1 MKNIIKYGLLS
12 LVAAA
17 GVSCE
22 SFLNEKVVSGVSYDY
37 LETKTGIETAVNGV
51 YSTMRWYVGGE
62 RYYCLTEYGVD
73 YVWEGADGGNKD
85 ALNKY
90 GNQLNASFG
99 MLYDFWANAYK
110 GINRANT
117 ALMYL
122 PKVGDMTD
130 AEKTAREGE
139 LRFMRAYFYF
149 DLVQQFGRI
158 PLLTEGN
165 VSEIKT
171 DFKRASVADV
181 YAFIISDLRQAYEV
195 LPDVAMQADR
205 GRATKWSAANLLS
218 KVYLTRGSAIKDQ
231 RGQQPTDMDSTAYF
245 AEAVIN
251 SGKFALDSDYS
262 MTFDQDRQKVSS
274 ETIWGVEFTNDVLFN
289 GSEGNK
295 MHLYWVPTY
304 EKLPGL
310 QRDLQQGRAWKRM
323 RPTPYLQTELFDHLN
338 DSRMYKM
345 FSWVFYANKESSI
358 PVWKDKY
365 YYVNENGEE
374 TGDLLYE
381 TPAELVGKPKFALGD
396 TAAYF
401 IPKYYGA
408 KDYKGAVIDKAKDRQ
423 MQWDIAKAP
432 YTLIPID
439 ENTNHFFPCL
449 KKWLDTQRPDMNYE
463 QGGRNFV
470 RMRLGETYLIAAEA
484 YGRKGDFEKAASL
497 INVVRKRAAYKE
509 GEAKPQEWWQIDGGD
524 MANLASSTEKS
535 MLVTPAE
542 ISDDFIGFMLDERAR
557 ETYGEMNRWEDLVR
571 TETLYE
577 RVKEFNPDAAPN
589 IKEYHKLRPIPQNH
603 IDRLSPKPSAEEAQ
617 NEGYY

>member
-85 ALNKY
+85 AFNKY
-90 GNQLNASFG
+90 SNQLNSSFG
-99 MLYDFWANAYK
+99 MLYEFWENAYK
-110 GINRANT
+110 GITRANT

-218 KVYLTRGSAIKDQ
+218 KVYLTRGSAVKDQ

-323 RPTPYLQTELFDHLN
+323 RPTPYLQTQLFDHLN

-509 GEAKPQEWWQIDGGD
+509 GEAKPQEWWQIAGD
-524 MANLASSTEKS
+524 AGR
-535 MLVTPAE
+535 
-542 ISDDFIGFMLDERAR
+542 D
-557 ETYGEMNRWEDLVR
+557 
-571 TETLYE
+571 
-577 RVKEFNPDAAPN
+577 
-589 IKEYHKLRPIPQNH
+589 Q
-603 IDRLSPKPSAEEAQ
+603 
-617 NEGYY
+617 

>member
-1 MKNIIKYGLLS
+1 MVYRT
-12 LVAAA
+12 A
-17 GVSCE
+17 GTSCE
-22 SFLNEKVVSGVSYDY
+22 SWLKEEVKSGVSYDY
-37 LETKTGIETAVNGV
+37 LETKTGMETAVNGV

-62 RYYCLTEYGVD
+62 RYYSLTEYGVD

-323 RPTPYLQTELFDHLN
+323 RPTPYLQTQLFDHLN

-423 MQWDIAKAP
+423 MQLDIAKAP

-439 ENTNHFFPCL
+439 ENI
-449 KKWLDTQRPDMNYE
+449 R
-463 QGGRNFV
+463 GGR
-470 RMRLGETYLIAAEA
+470 
-484 YGRKGDFEKAASL
+484 
-497 INVVRKRAAYKE
+497 
-509 GEAKPQEWWQIDGGD
+509 
-524 MANLASSTEKS
+524 
-535 MLVTPAE
+535 
-542 ISDDFIGFMLDERAR
+542 
-557 ETYGEMNRWEDLVR
+557 
-571 TETLYE
+571 
-577 RVKEFNPDAAPN
+577 
-589 IKEYHKLRPIPQNH
+589 
-603 IDRLSPKPSAEEAQ
+603 
-617 NEGYY
+617 

>member
-1 MKNIIKYGLLS
+1 MPRNRRVKVNF
-12 LVAAA
+12 
-17 GVSCE
+17 VSCVPI
-22 SFLNEKVVSGVSYDY
+22 SILIWFSN
-37 LETKTGIETAVNGV
+37 
-51 YSTMRWYVGGE
+51 
-62 RYYCLTEYGVD
+62 
-73 YVWEGADGGNKD
+73 
-85 ALNKY
+85 
-90 GNQLNASFG
+90 
-99 MLYDFWANAYK
+99 
-110 GINRANT
+110 
-117 ALMYL
+117 
-122 PKVGDMTD
+122 
-130 AEKTAREGE
+130 
-139 LRFMRAYFYF
+139 
-149 DLVQQFGRI
+149 FGRI

-323 RPTPYLQTELFDHLN
+323 RPTPYLQTQLFDHLN

-423 MQWDIAKAP
+423 MQLDIAKAP

-542 ISDDFIGFMLDERAR
+542 ISDDFIGFMLDEALNLGVEGIVVAGFAGKLVKLAADIMNTHSHVADGRMETICTFAALAGAERAMIER
-557 ETYGEMNRWEDLVR
+557 LYACR
-571 TETLYE
+571 TVNGGGTASE
-577 RVKEFNPDAAPN
+577 R
-589 IKEYHKLRPIPQNH
+589 LRPGADMESNQ
-603 IDRLSPKPSAEEAQ
+603 RQSC
-617 NEGYY
+617 